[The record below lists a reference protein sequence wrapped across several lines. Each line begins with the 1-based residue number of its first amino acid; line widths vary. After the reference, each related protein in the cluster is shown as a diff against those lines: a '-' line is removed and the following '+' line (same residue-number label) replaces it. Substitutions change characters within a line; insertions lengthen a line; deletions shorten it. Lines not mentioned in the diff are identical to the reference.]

1 MRPEAIL
8 GPKTVGRPHETMD
21 KMDKGLPHQQIEV
34 PKIITMYNEK
44 IGSVT
49 LHVFAD
55 ALRKYPIP
63 NCNGW
68 SDSTKVLF

>member
-8 GPKTVGRPHETMD
+8 GPKTAGRPHEIMD

-55 ALRKYPIP
+55 ASQMEYALQYMLLWI
-63 NCNGW
+63 
-68 SDSTKVLF
+68 S

>member
-8 GPKTVGRPHETMD
+8 GPKTAGRLHETMD

-34 PKIITMYNEK
+34 PKSITMYNEK

-55 ALRKYPIP
+55 ASQMEYALQYMLL
-63 NCNGW
+63 W
-68 SDSTKVLF
+68 MS

>member
-8 GPKTVGRPHETMD
+8 GPKTAGRPHETMD

-34 PKIITMYNEK
+34 PKSITMYNEK

-55 ALRKYPIP
+55 ASQMEYALQYMLLWI
-63 NCNGW
+63 
-68 SDSTKVLF
+68 S